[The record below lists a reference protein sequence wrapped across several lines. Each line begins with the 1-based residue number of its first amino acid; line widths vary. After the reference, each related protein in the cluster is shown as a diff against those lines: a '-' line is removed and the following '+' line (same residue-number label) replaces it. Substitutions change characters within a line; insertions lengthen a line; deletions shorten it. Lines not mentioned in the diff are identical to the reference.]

1 MWVCITDSLCC
12 TRETNNT
19 VNQLQF
25 NKNLKKKKKHKT
37 NK

>member
-1 MWVCITDSLCC
+1 MWICITDSLCC
-12 TRETNNT
+12 TCETNNT

-25 NKNLKKKKKHKT
+25 SNLKKKKKHKT